1 MMSTNFYNIF
11 NDFKIGAVGM
21 GGATLLPETKPNQ
34 TFKFPHQ
41 NKKIVCLSVISNLF
55 FYDTQFLI
63 FNLYCL

>member
-1 MMSTNFYNIF
+1 MNFYNIF
-11 NDFKIGAVGM
+11 NDFIKFKFKIGAV

-55 FYDTQFLI
+55 FYYTYSI
-63 FNLYCL
+63 SHI